1 MTHPR
6 AGAFGPPPPPRVAGR
21 AIVFA
26 ITAGRGWLTP
36 PASDIVLNTV
46 GPVRCWPYISVMA
59 KSPIKSWL
67 PQRNASSGRFLTKKV
82 ANNAPRPAVTETVSN
97 PGTVSG
103 SVHLRSSVSGRI
115 SLPNG
120 HSITTVRKDVM
131 DRALGRGEFKKK

>member
-1 MTHPR
+1 MADARP
-6 AGAFGPPPPPRVAGR
+6 AG
-21 AIVFA
+21 
-26 ITAGRGWLTP
+26 
-36 PASDIVLNTV
+36 DIALNTV
-46 GPVRCWPYISVMA
+46 GPARRWPYISVMA

-82 ANNAPRPAVTETVSN
+82 ASNAPRTVVTETVSN
-97 PGTVSG
+97 PSTVSG

-120 HSITTVRKDVM
+120 QSITTVRKDVM